1 MADNVKKEI
10 LLKINKYKRSDN
22 TLERALELCNNP
34 DYRDDVSIQHQKI
47 EILCM
52 LKRYSEAIAIGERPE
67 FAEDMPIQLKLVEAY
82 IGIKDYD
89 KASAICM
96 RPKYVE
102 HPGFI
107 QKSKLIKKKL
117 LRINGTK
124 VNNITSD
131 NFEDYIK
138 EVERLIDAA
147 KEEKNPGRAR
157 QFLRKAQGYCTEEAF
172 KDNIEANLYLIK
184 ILKLLGEYELAL
196 EVASKM
202 DYLNN
207 MDAFIQIISILAH
220 FKRYD
225 EALLLIDKSPFKNN
239 INIINLKQSI
249 MMKKEGKVA
258 PSNPKTPKTSN
269 KKTKTLSF
277 NDLLDYIEGEI
288 ISLDVIKSL
297 PISQLLKDIFIIAYY
312 EVRENKESIFQSL
325 GDMVACYENNDECLS
340 IIEDLE
346 NHFKKADSTYNREL
360 YQKCLLISQNIKID
374 NSRKN

>member
-1 MADNVKKEI
+1 MADSIKKE
-10 LLKINKYKRSDN
+10 LLLTINRYKRSEN
-22 TLERALELCNNP
+22 NLERALEFCNNP
-34 DYRDDVSIQHQKI
+34 DYKDDVSIQHQKI

-82 IGIKDYD
+82 MGIKDYD

-138 EVERLIDAA
+138 EVERLIEAA

-157 QFLRKAQGYCTEEAF
+157 QFLRKAQGYCTDEKF

-196 EVASKM
+196 ETAIKM

-207 MDAFIQIISILAH
+207 MDAFIQIVSILAH

-225 EALLLIDKSPFKNN
+225 EALSLIEKSPFKDNNN
-239 INIINLKQSI
+239 IKNLKQSI
-249 MMKKEGKVA
+249 LLKKEGKVVSSKSKD
-258 PSNPKTPKTSN
+258 PVSKP
-269 KKTKTLSF
+269 KKTKALSF
-277 NDLLDYIEGEI
+277 NDLLDYIEGKI
-288 ISLDVIKSL
+288 ISLDVIKTL

-312 EVRENKESIFQSL
+312 EVRENKESIFQYVGNMAS
-325 GDMVACYENNDECLS
+325 CYENKDECLS
-340 IIEDLE
+340 VIEDLE